1 MAEYHCKKIRKKIRK
16 NRKLINNLALRNIVL
31 KWLRKKWS
39 PKQISKKLCLLYP
52 YDDSMNIS
60 YDSIYSYI
68 YILPRGTLKKRL
80 TKYLRQHHRHRKP
93 NKKDTSQLG
102 AIHYFF
108 SITERPAEVADR
120 IVPGH
125 WEGDLIISKDNLSAI
140 GTLVERTT
148 RMTFLVKL
156 KNQDAITIRKAYA
169 KQFKSIPNGLRKTLT
184 YDRGSEMAQ
193 HKLFSKETD
202 MNVYFCHPKSPW
214 ERGTNEN
221 TNGLLRQYFPK
232 GTDLN
237 KFSQRQM
244 NAIQDEFNDRPR
256 KALNWD
262 SPHECFSELLQ

>member
-1 MAEYHCKKIRKKIRK
+1 MRHKTRK
-16 NRKLINNLALRNIVL
+16 NRKLIKNPVLRNIVL

-39 PKQISKKLCLLYP
+39 PEQVSKTLRRLYP
-52 YDDSMNIS
+52 HDDSMNIS
-60 YDSIYSYI
+60 HESIYSYI

-80 TKYLRQHHRHRKP
+80 TNYLRQHHRSRKLKAK
-93 NKKDTSQLG
+93 NNSNLG
-102 AIHYFF
+102 AIQNFF
-108 SITERPAEVADR
+108 SITERPIEVADR
-120 IVPGH
+120 IIPGH
-125 WEGDLIISKDNLSAI
+125 WEGDLIIGKDNQSAI

-169 KQFKSIPNGLRKTLT
+169 KQFKSLPNGLRKTLT

-193 HKLFSKETD
+193 HKLFTKETD

-221 TNGLLRQYFPK
+221 TNGLLRQYFPR

-237 KFSQRQM
+237 KYSAHQIKL
-244 NAIQDEFNDRPR
+244 IQDEFNDRPR
-256 KALNWD
+256 KALDWY
-262 SPHECFSELLQ
+262 SPHECFSKLLQ